1 MTFKETLDFL
11 YAQLPV
17 FHRVGASAYKKDLT
31 RTFALLDFLGNPH
44 KAFKTIHIAGTNGKG
59 SSSHFLASI
68 FQESGFR
75 TGLYSSPHIKD
86 FGERIK
92 INGQFIDEKFVVQF
106 VERIKIVLPN
116 IEPSFFELTVAMAFQ
131 YFAENKVEIA
141 VIETGLGGRLDSTNV
156 ITPIVSLITNISY
169 DHVDLLGDTL
179 PKIAFEKAGIIKSKI
194 PVVISERQADVEQV
208 FLQKAFETN
217 SVLTFASDHYKV
229 EKIGY
234 QKGKMLCLVQL
245 ANNSS
250 FEITSGLVG
259 NYQFNNLSGI
269 LQTVAVLKLNG
280 TNISETAIKNGIE
293 NVLENTGLKGRW
305 QTIGQHPLTICDIAH
320 NEAGIQTLL
329 ETVQSFQPTHLHI
342 VFGVVRD
349 KDLNKVL
356 SILPKDASY
365 YFSNAHSPR
374 ALAVEELL
382 EKAQQFGL
390 IGGAFDDV
398 NEAIAS
404 ARIAANAEDLVLVCG
419 SNFLVA
425 EVDGV

>member
-1 MTFKETLDFL
+1 MTFQETLDFL

-31 RTFALLDFLGNPH
+31 RTLALLDYLGNPH
-44 KAFKTIHIAGTNGKG
+44 QAFKTIHIAGTNGKG
-59 SSSHFLASI
+59 SSSHMLASI
-68 FQESGFR
+68 LQESSYK
-75 TGLYSSPHIKD
+75 TGLYTSPHIKD

-92 INGQFIDEKFVVQF
+92 INGQFIDETFVVRF
-106 VERIKIVLPN
+106 VERINHLLPE

-131 YFAENKVEIA
+131 YFAENKVAIA

-179 PKIAFEKAGIIKSKI
+179 PKIAFEKAGIIKSNVPI
-194 PVVISERQADVEQV
+194 VISERQAEVELV
-208 FLQKAFETN
+208 FLEKAFETN
-217 SVLTFASDHYKV
+217 SLLTFASDHYKV

-234 QKGKMLCLVQL
+234 QNGKMHCQVLL

-250 FEITSGLVG
+250 FEIISGLVG
-259 NYQFNNLSGI
+259 NYQLKNLGGV
-269 LQTVAVLKLNG
+269 LQTVDVLKSNG
-280 TNISETAIKNGIE
+280 TNIPKSAIKKGIE
-293 NVLENTGLKGRW
+293 KVLENTGLKGRW
-305 QTIGQHPLTICDIAH
+305 QAIGRHPLTICDIAH

-329 ETVQSFQPTHLHI
+329 VTVQSFQPTRLHI
-342 VFGVVRD
+342 VFGVVKD

-356 SILPKDASY
+356 SILPKEASY

-374 ALAVEELL
+374 AMSVQELK

-390 IGGAFDDV
+390 IGNAFDDV

-404 ARIAANAEDLVLVCG
+404 ARLTANTEDLVLVCG
-419 SNFLVA
+419 SSFLVA
-425 EVDGV
+425 EVEGV